1 MEGVTT
7 KMNNFETVIFADIQD
22 EGPCF
27 LCLRDNGEL
36 YICTVEKIDDQF
48 LEKDV
53 EIVTE
58 KEAMLFIA
66 NASTKA
72 RNVILNRTIQ
82 N

>member
-1 MEGVTT
+1 
-7 KMNNFETVIFADIQD
+7 MNNYGTVIFSDMQMD
-22 EGPCF
+22 EPRH
-27 LCLRDNGEL
+27 LCLRENGEL
-36 YICTVEKIDDQF
+36 YMFTIKKIDDQF

-72 RNVILNRTIQ
+72 RNIILNRTIQ

>member
-1 MEGVTT
+1 MSNYG
-7 KMNNFETVIFADIQD
+7 TVIFSDMQMD
-22 EGPCF
+22 EPRH
-27 LCLRDNGEL
+27 LCLRENGEL
-36 YICTVEKIDDQF
+36 YLFTFEKINDLF

-53 EIVTE
+53 EVVTE